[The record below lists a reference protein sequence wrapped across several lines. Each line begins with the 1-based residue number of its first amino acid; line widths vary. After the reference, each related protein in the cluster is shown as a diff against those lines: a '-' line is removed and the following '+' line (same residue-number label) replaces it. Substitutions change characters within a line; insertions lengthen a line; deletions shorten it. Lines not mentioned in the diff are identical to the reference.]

1 MSVFSCILDHLGSL
15 LHILESTNIGSH
27 IGPFFFGAPT
37 CADDVMLIG
46 DSSTELQSLLDT
58 VSIYSRKERYHIN
71 PSKTTISIYPGR
83 PRAIRN
89 NPTSSWTL
97 GDATIEPTTSFTH
110 LGLDR
115 FVGKLA
121 PNELIDARLELA
133 RRSRYA
139 LMGVG
144 LHGVNGLSPSIAV
157 NIYNVYIMP
166 RYTYNLDVSTLTKS
180 QVDKLE
186 MFHRKT
192 LRSIQGLPDRTSSG
206 GGVMVFGIWDLRG

>member
-1 MSVFSCILDHLGSL
+1 MDPWRCDHR
-15 LHILESTNIGSH
+15 TNNIIWS
-27 IGPFFFGAPT
+27 
-37 CADDVMLIG
+37 
-46 DSSTELQSLLDT
+46 
-58 VSIYSRKERYHIN
+58 
-71 PSKTTISIYPGR
+71 
-83 PRAIRN
+83 
-89 NPTSSWTL
+89 
-97 GDATIEPTTSFTH
+97 H

-115 FVGKLA
+115 FAGKLA

-144 LHGVNGLSPSIAV
+144 LHGVNSLSPSIAV

-192 LRSIQGLPDRTSSG
+192 LRSIQGLPDRTS
-206 GGVMVFGIWDLRG
+206 